1 MEIYLYNYGDK
12 GLTSLH
18 EKFEISK
25 FEELEKKL
33 YGYGKEL
40 GICIKRKPDEDDI
53 FLFGFNALE
62 KPLHAKYK
70 GPDDPNRFW
79 DFLNNDMD
87 DGALDNFLKDNN
99 FITDIA
105 EAEKFI
111 KKHKLEG
118 EEDRRLLA
126 KRFIELFLN
135 SL

>member
-1 MEIYLYNYGDK
+1 MVTK
-12 GLTSLH
+12 ASLH